1 MPTDDPKQNQQDLKA
16 LKLLGAR
23 AVVLETQHA
32 GIASEFRALKAR
44 AKATRRADT
53 TAESLAASKQGHLER
68 MSRRTPLPESD
79 INELYRDAEAAHPGE
94 ISERSRSTIC

>member
-53 TAESLAASKQGHLER
+53 TAESLAASKQGHL
-68 MSRRTPLPESD
+68 RTDEQANAASGIGHQRALPRCGSGTP
-79 INELYRDAEAAHPGE
+79 R
-94 ISERSRSTIC
+94 